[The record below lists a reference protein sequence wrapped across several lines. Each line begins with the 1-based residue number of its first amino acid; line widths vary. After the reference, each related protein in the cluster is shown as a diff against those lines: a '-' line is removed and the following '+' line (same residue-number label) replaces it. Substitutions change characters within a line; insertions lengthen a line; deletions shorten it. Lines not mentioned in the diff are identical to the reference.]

1 VTGSS
6 APKVGLLLAGEGMP
20 LADLVDLGVAAED
33 AGFDSVWHVEIQREP
48 IVPLTAIAAR
58 TERIRLGT
66 GVAIWARSPVLA
78 SLVAANLDE
87 LSGGRFLYGLGTGPP
102 EWNRR
107 FHGMSYERPALRI
120 REYVEVMRGAWKA
133 AHDGSNFDYDGELYR
148 VEGYQRSL
156 RQARE
161 RIPIVLAAVQERMC
175 ELAGEVAD
183 GVLFNVLSTPRYVL
197 DYALPCMERGAARA
211 GRSVGDVERAAA
223 ITAAVDVDRDQARRW
238 ASHQI
243 GFYSVIPYFDVM
255 FRLHGFEREATAI
268 RDAAARGDAAGM
280 VAAVSEEMVDT
291 FAIAGTP
298 DQCREQLGAWGVL
311 DVAVLFPPTF
321 QLSDE
326 EIVANHRALLET
338 FAA

>member
-1 VTGSS
+1 
-6 APKVGLLLAGEGMP
+6 MP

-48 IVPLTAIAAR
+48 IVPLAAIAAR
-58 TERIRLGT
+58 TTRIRLGT

-107 FHGMSYERPALRI
+107 FHGMGYERPALRI
-120 REYVEVMRGAWKA
+120 REYVDVMRGAWKA
-133 AHDGSNFDYDGELYR
+133 AQDGSTFDYDGELFR

-156 RQARE
+156 RQVRE

-175 ELAGEVAD
+175 ELAGEIAD

-197 DYALPCMERGAARA
+197 EYALPYMERGAARA

-223 ITAAVDVDRDQARRW
+223 ITAAVDEDRQQARRW

-243 GFYSVIPYFDVM
+243 AFYSVIPYFDVM
-255 FRLHGFEREATAI
+255 FRLHGFEREAAAI
-268 RDAAARGDAAGM
+268 RDAAGRGDAVGM
-280 VAAVSEEMVDT
+280 IAAVSEEMVDT

-298 DQCREQLGAWGVL
+298 DQCREQLSAWGVL

-321 QLSDE
+321 QLSDD

>member
-1 VTGSS
+1 MTGLP

-20 LADLVDLGVAAED
+20 LADLIDLGVAAED

-58 TERIRLGT
+58 TKRIRLGT
-66 GVAIWARSPVLA
+66 GVAIWARSPILA

-107 FHGMSYERPALRI
+107 FHGMGYERPVLRI
-120 REYVEVMRGAWKA
+120 REYVDVMRGAWKA
-133 AHDGSNFDYDGELYR
+133 AHDGSTFDYDGELYR

-183 GVLFNVLSTPRYVL
+183 GVLFNVLSTPRYVREF
-197 DYALPCMERGAARA
+197 ALPNMERGAARS

-223 ITAAVDVDRDQARRW
+223 ITAAVDADRQQACRW
-238 ASHQI
+238 ARHQI
-243 GFYSVIPYFDVM
+243 AFYSVIPYFDVM
-255 FRLHGFEREATAI
+255 FRLHGFEQEATAI
-268 RDAAARGDAAGM
+268 RDAAGRSDPAGM
-280 VAAVSEEMVDT
+280 IAAVSEEMVDT

-298 DQCREQLGAWGVL
+298 DQCREQLSAWGVL

-326 EIVANHRALLET
+326 EIVTNHRTLLET